1 MRTRAI
7 NAVHPEYHQCQN
19 HWNDGHLVCVCV
31 CGTGCVYTCVCL
43 GGGGVWEDKCTSLTT
58 NMYHTCISIALYTL
72 CKMFLESTGN
82 APGIQNLTN
91 EST

>member
-43 GGGGVWEDKCTSLTT
+43 GGGGGMGGQMHKLDYKHVPY
-58 NMYHTCISIALYTL
+58 MYIDCAIY
-72 CKMFLESTGN
+72 
-82 APGIQNLTN
+82 PV
-91 EST
+91 